1 MKVGDLVKFSYE
13 WVDTLQPVT
22 PKPYYEY
29 GVICTVSG
37 DGAMVTYVVT
47 NCEPDNRF
55 KTLGKK
61 ISNHTDDLELISE
74 SR

>member
-1 MKVGDLVKFSYE
+1 MKVGDIVKFTYQ

-22 PKPYYEY
+22 PMSYYEC
-29 GVICTVSG
+29 GVVCEVHSG
-37 DGAMVTYVVT
+37 SMIRYFVT

-55 KTLGKK
+55 GTLGKK
-61 ISNHTDDLELISE
+61 VANYMEDLELISE

>member
-1 MKVGDLVKFSYE
+1 MKVGDLVKFTYQ

-22 PKPYYEY
+22 PVLYYEC
-29 GVICTVSG
+29 GVVCETSGTMVS
-37 DGAMVTYVVT
+37 YFVT

-55 KTLGKK
+55 GTLGKK
-61 ISNHTDDLELISE
+61 VANYTEDLEMISE